1 MKPPFHPYRDDI
13 VYGWPLSAYQLNYF
27 LSTLDSDIIYECS
40 LRFMRLYAR
49 YPYTHFHFG
58 NTESS
63 WIIRDILTD
72 SYQIWKINKW
82 HHICFSYSESN
93 SHISLVKVRY
103 IQEYFFWWYKII
115 GRCWWI
121 ISEFYKVALSKLVC
135 PMLSFCKH
143 LSLVVNK

>member
-13 VYGWPLSAYQLNYF
+13 VNGWPLSVYQLNYF

-40 LRFMRLYAR
+40 LRFIRLYAR

-63 WIIRDILTD
+63 WIIKDILTD

-103 IQEYFFWWYKII
+103 IQEYFFWWYKNKL
-115 GRCWWI
+115 
-121 ISEFYKVALSKLVC
+121 EKVFELYALVGILGVSKLY
-135 PMLSFCKH
+135 
-143 LSLVVNK
+143 